1 MAIIMFTISGG
12 LFTTCKKPMP
22 PIKKLKNKTVGHLC
36 WSLFY
41 GIVN

>member
-22 PIKKLKNKTVGHLC
+22 PIKINKENCRTPMLKFIL
-36 WSLFY
+36 WDS
-41 GIVN
+41 